1 MRPRITLPDAADV
14 DEEIGPEHISRAL
27 AREPRACRQLIAVL
41 SPPIHA
47 RVTAALSRRESVGG
61 GRFTRQEANDLVQE
75 VFVLLW
81 ENDGRILRM
90 WDPGRGASLRTFAA
104 LVAERIV
111 VSHLR
116 SGRRSA
122 WREDPTFD
130 DDLATLA
137 GGTDAL
143 DLRVHDRD
151 FLSRLLDRLREALSP
166 RGLML
171 FEALYLHEREAEE
184 VAREHDMTVE
194 SLYVWRSRARKTV
207 QSLAEELNR

>member
-1 MRPRITLPDAADV
+1 MRPRTTTGDAADV
-14 DEEIGPEHISRAL
+14 DDEIGPEQIELAL
-27 AREPRACRQLIAVL
+27 ARDPRACRLLVAAL
-41 SPPIHA
+41 SPAIHA
-47 RVTAALSRRESVGG
+47 RVTAALARREAVGG
-61 GRFTRQEANDLVQE
+61 GRFSRQEANDLVQE

-81 ENDGRILRM
+81 ENDGRILRL
-90 WDPGRGASLRTFAA
+90 WDPSRGASLRTFAG
-104 LVAERIV
+104 LVAERAV
-111 VSHLR
+111 ASNLR

-130 DDLATLA
+130 DDLASLA

-151 FLSRLLDRLREALSP
+151 FLTRLLDRLREALSP
-166 RGLML
+166 RGLLL
-171 FEALYLHEREAEE
+171 FEALYLHERDADE

>member
-1 MRPRITLPDAADV
+1 MSRRITRGDAALV
-14 DEEIGPEHISRAL
+14 DEPIGPEQVARAL
-27 AREPRACRQLIAVL
+27 AREPAACRALVGAL

-47 RVTAALSRRESVGG
+47 RVTAALARREAVGG
-61 GRFTRQEANDLVQE
+61 GRFTRQEANDLAQE

-81 ENDGRILRM
+81 EDDGRILRM
-90 WDPGRGASLRTFAA
+90 WDPARGASLRTFAG
-104 LVAERIV
+104 LVAERV
-111 VSHLR
+111 VASRLR
-116 SGRRSA
+116 SGRRSG

-137 GGTDAL
+137 GGTEAL

-166 RGLML
+166 RGLLL
-171 FEALYLHEREAEE
+171 FEALYLHERDADE
-184 VAREHDMTVE
+184 VAAEHGMTVE

-207 QSLAEELNR
+207 QTLAEELSR